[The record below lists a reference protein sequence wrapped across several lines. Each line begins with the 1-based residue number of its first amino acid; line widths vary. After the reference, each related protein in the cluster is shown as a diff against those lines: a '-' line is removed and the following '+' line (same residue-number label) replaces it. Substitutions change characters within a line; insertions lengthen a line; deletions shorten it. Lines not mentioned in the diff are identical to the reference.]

1 MRTLPLIL
9 LLAAS
14 PAAAQVSGGQ
24 IAPQTPAAQSG
35 SGTATP
41 AVPTA
46 PAALPAVS
54 TAQPVAVPVISTA
67 QPAAVPEVSIS
78 TAPPPKKWRD
88 SAQLSYVRTSGNTK
102 VSTLAAK
109 NTYNYD
115 WSKASLELEAS
126 GLGTQSAGVV
136 TAEQYDSHEKVSR
149 NLSGNDYAFEKGT
162 WSKDRF
168 SGVRGHYELALGLG
182 RNLLHGAIDK
192 LFTELGGGWVLE
204 NRINSPNQSY
214 GSYRIY
220 ARYTHD
226 FSPTA
231 SFSQNLEY
239 LGSFENVYDYRMNAD
254 TALVTTVNAHFSFKA
269 SYVWKYVNSP
279 ADGFG
284 KTDATTSM
292 ALIFNY

>member
-1 MRTLPLIL
+1 MRKLSVIL
-9 LLAAS
+9 LLAVS
-14 PAAAQVSGGQ
+14 PAAAQLAGGQ
-24 IAPQTPAAQSG
+24 AAPQAPAAQTG
-35 SGTATP
+35 PVPAPP
-41 AVPTA
+41 AVYA
-46 PAALPAVS
+46 SPAAPPAVS
-54 TAQPVAVPVISTA
+54 TAQPAAAPFISTA

-78 TAPPPKKWRD
+78 TAPPPRKWRD
-88 SAQLSYVRTSGNTK
+88 SAQLSYVKTSGNTR

-149 NLSGNDYAFEKGT
+149 KLSGNDYAFDKGT

-168 SGVRGHYELALGLG
+168 SGVRDHYELALGLG
-182 RNLLHGAIDK
+182 RDLLHGAINK
-192 LFTELGGGWVLE
+192 LFTELGGGWVIE
-204 NRINSPNQSY
+204 NRINSPDQSY
-214 GSYRIY
+214 GSYRAY

-231 SFSQNLEY
+231 SFSQDLEY
-239 LGSFENVYDYRMNAD
+239 LGSFQSASDYRMNAD
-254 TALVTTVNAHFSFKA
+254 TALVTTINSHFSFKA

-284 KTDATTSM
+284 RTDATTSM

>member
-1 MRTLPLIL
+1 MKTLSLIL
-9 LLAAS
+9 LLTAW
-14 PAAAQVSGGQ
+14 PAAAQIVGGQ
-24 IAPQTPAAQSG
+24 AAQLASAAQGGAG
-35 SGTATP
+35 S
-41 AVPTA
+41 A
-46 PAALPAVS
+46 PPAVS
-54 TAQPVAVPVISTA
+54 TAAAAVSAVSTA
-67 QPAAVPEVSIS
+67 RPAAVPEVSIS
-78 TAPPPKKWRD
+78 TAPAPRNWRD
-88 SAQLSYVRTSGNTK
+88 SAQLSYVNTSGNTR

-168 SGVRGHYELALGLG
+168 SGVRDHYELALGLG
-182 RNLLHGAIDK
+182 RHLLHGVLDK
-192 LFTELGGGWVLE
+192 LYTELGGGWVVE
-204 NRINSPNQSY
+204 NRINSPDQSY
-214 GSYRIY
+214 GSYRAY
-220 ARYTHD
+220 VRYTHD

-231 SFSQNLEY
+231 NFSQGLEY
-239 LGSFENVYDYRMNAD
+239 LGSFESASDYRMNAD
-254 TALVTTVNAHFSFKA
+254 TALITTISAHFSFKA

-284 KTDATTSM
+284 RTDATTSM